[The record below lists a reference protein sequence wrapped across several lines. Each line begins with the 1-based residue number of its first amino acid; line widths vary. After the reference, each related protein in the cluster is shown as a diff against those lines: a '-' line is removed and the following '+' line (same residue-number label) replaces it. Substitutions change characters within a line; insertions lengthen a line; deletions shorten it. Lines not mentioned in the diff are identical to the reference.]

1 MEKVVFTNG
10 CFDIIHPGHLNLL
23 KKARSLGTKLIVGLN
38 SDQSVRAIKGNQ
50 RPILNQEA
58 RAAILRE
65 LRAVD
70 EVRIFD
76 ESTPE
81 RLIREIK
88 PNILVKGGDWSPE
101 KIVGAD
107 FVLKQGGEVLSIPFE
122 NDFSS
127 TKIIEKIMSLEE
139 KNSIRN

>member
-38 SDQSVRAIKGNQ
+38 SDQSVRAIKGSG
-50 RPILNQEA
+50 RPILKQEA
-58 RAAILRE
+58 RAAILKE

-76 ESTPE
+76 EHTPE

-88 PNILVKGGDWSPE
+88 PHILVKGGDWSPE
-101 KIVGAD
+101 QIIGAD
-107 FVLKQGGEVLSIPFE
+107 FVLKHGGEVFLIPFE
-122 NDFSS
+122 NDFST
-127 TKIIEKIMSLEE
+127 TKIIEKIRASE
-139 KNSIRN
+139 KKLKRS